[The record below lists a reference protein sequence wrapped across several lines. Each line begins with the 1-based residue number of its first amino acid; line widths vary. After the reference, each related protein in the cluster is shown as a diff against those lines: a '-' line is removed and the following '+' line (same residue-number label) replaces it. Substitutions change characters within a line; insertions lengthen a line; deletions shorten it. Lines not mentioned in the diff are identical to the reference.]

1 MNKILLMIIFNTT
14 FHVED
19 EVCDDYIRFIKETYV
34 IRAVNSGFLHEPR
47 FARIHAQHEESGTS
61 YSLQFKVKNV
71 DTLNHWYAT
80 EGEILQ
86 KELTTRFGNKALG
99 FVTLLEEISL

>member
-1 MNKILLMIIFNTT
+1 MIIFNTT

-19 EVCDDYIRFIKETYV
+19 DVCEQYLTFMKDIYIAEALT
-34 IRAVNSGFLHEPR
+34 SGFLHEPR
-47 FARIHAQHEESGTS
+47 FARIHAQHEEGGIS

-80 EGEILQ
+80 HGQALQ
-86 KELTTRFGNKALG
+86 DKLTGQFGNKALG
-99 FVTLLEEISL
+99 FVTLLEEIEI

>member
-1 MNKILLMIIFNTT
+1 MIIFNTT

-19 EVCDDYIRFIKETYV
+19 ELCDDYIRFIKETYV

-80 EGEILQ
+80 EGEALQ
-86 KELTTRFGNKALG
+86 KELTARFGNKALG

>member
-1 MNKILLMIIFNTT
+1 MIIFNTT

-19 EVCDDYIRFIKETYV
+19 EVCNDYIRFIKDVY
-34 IRAVNSGFLHEPR
+34 IIKAANSGFLHEPR

-80 EGEILQ
+80 EGEALQ
-86 KELTTRFGNKALG
+86 KELTSLFGNKALG

>member
-1 MNKILLMIIFNTT
+1 MIIFNTT

-19 EVCDDYIRFIKETYV
+19 QICDDYIRFIKETYI

-80 EGEILQ
+80 EGEALRE
-86 KELTTRFGNKALG
+86 ELTTRFGNKALG

>member
-1 MNKILLMIIFNTT
+1 MIIFNTT

-19 EVCDDYIRFIKETYV
+19 EAKEDYLHFMKDVYIT
-34 IRAVNSGFLHEPR
+34 RAANSGFLHEPR
-47 FARIHAQHEESGTS
+47 FARIHPQHEESGTS

-80 EGEILQ
+80 EGEALQ
-86 KELTTRFGNKALG
+86 KELTARFGNKALG
-99 FVTLLEEISL
+99 FVTLLEEIAL

>member
-1 MNKILLMIIFNTT
+1 MIIFNTT
-14 FHVED
+14 FLVED
-19 EVCDDYIRFIKETYV
+19 DICDEYTRFMREFYIIE
-34 IRAVNSGFLHEPR
+34 AMNSGFLQEPR

-80 EGEILQ
+80 DGEVLQ
-86 KELTTRFGNKALG
+86 KELTRRFGDKALG
-99 FVTLLEEISL
+99 FVTLLEEIDL

>member
-1 MNKILLMIIFNTT
+1 MIIFNTT

-19 EVCDDYIRFIKETYV
+19 KVCNDYIRFIKDVYIIKAT
-34 IRAVNSGFLHEPR
+34 NSGFLHEPR

-71 DTLNHWYAT
+71 DTLNHWYAI
-80 EGEILQ
+80 EGEALQ
-86 KELTTRFGNKALG
+86 KELTSLFGNKALG